1 VKQLCTP
8 SLGRHAL
15 PSAGLWQLTETD
27 VNKLTPK
34 CGETMAGELINRKC
48 AIWVNGS

>member
-34 CGETMAGELINRKC
+34 CGETMAGELINEKC
-48 AIWVNGS
+48 AIKVNGA